1 MAEIIETA
9 NNAYEERDKAND
21 NIDSLRSKAKRE
33 AKEFENDLKEIS
45 KLAEQRRKA
54 AEMLR
59 NTNERKN
66 ERNESTELNVHAEKT
81 NKNKSAKGLKN
92 NTIDPQLQEK
102 NHRLR
107 ADYMKIELTT
117 GLKNFKSL
125 ADTFKEMEES
135 NFEKFK
141 YVIEL
146 SNQIEFIEHQIA
158 EYRDEI
164 KEFQGR
170 GNSNTAMKNKHLK
183 ELDDLSLTCQNRS
196 NYLEGKYAY
205 SQRTLGTIT

>member
-45 KLAEQRRKA
+45 KLAEERRKA

-59 NTNERKN
+59 STNERKN
-66 ERNESTELNVHAEKT
+66 DRNESAEMNMHSEKL
-81 NKNKSAKGLKN
+81 NKNKSSKGLKN
-92 NTIDPQLQEK
+92 NAIDPQLQEK
-102 NHRLR
+102 NYKLRL
-107 ADYMKIELTT
+107 DYVKIELTT
-117 GLKNFKSL
+117 ELKSFKSL
-125 ADTFKEMEES
+125 AEKFKDMEET

-158 EYRDEI
+158 EYKDEI
-164 KEFQGR
+164 KDFQGK

-196 NYLEGKYAY
+196 NFLEGKYALA
-205 SQRTLGTIT
+205 QKTLSTIT